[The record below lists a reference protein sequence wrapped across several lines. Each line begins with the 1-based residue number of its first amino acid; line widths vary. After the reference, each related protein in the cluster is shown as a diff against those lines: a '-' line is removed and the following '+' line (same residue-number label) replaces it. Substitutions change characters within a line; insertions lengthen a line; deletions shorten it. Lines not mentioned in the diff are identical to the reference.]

1 MKDTYE
7 GHTVSI
13 LILEALPLRVRT
25 RQKMSTM
32 TTSIQH
38 YSRCSSQ
45 GSQARK
51 RKKKH
56 LDQKGRSRDFPGSPV
71 VKDLPSNAGDLGSI
85 PGLGT
90 RIPHT
95 TGQPSSRATTRE
107 AVDRSEDTVQP
118 KLKKKKKVLE
128 VKLSLFASNVVF
140 YIEYP
145 KRNPQKS
152 YYM

>member
-1 MKDTYE
+1 M
-7 GHTVSI
+7 
-13 LILEALPLRVRT
+13 
-25 RQKMSTM
+25 
-32 TTSIQH
+32 
-38 YSRCSSQ
+38 
-45 GSQARK
+45 
-51 RKKKH
+51 
-56 LDQKGRSRDFPGSPV
+56 

-95 TGQPSSRATTRE
+95 TGQLSSHAATRE
-107 AVDRSEDTVQP
+107 AMDRSEDTVQP
-118 KLKKKKKVLE
+118 KLKKKRKVLE